1 MSAVPADLLATA
13 TAATPTADGLA
24 FTLMAI
30 VFLAFTVEATLGFG
44 ATIVTVALGAL
55 VADVTTV
62 LPAFVPLNVAMSG
75 YLFARYFRLAR
86 FDLLLKLIV
95 PTMALGMPLGMLA
108 FEHLDVVVLQKVFG
122 AFVIILACL
131 ELYRAR
137 ARARQPALG
146 PDPIL
151 STPVELGL
159 LGLGG
164 IVHGAFGTGG
174 PMVVYV
180 LGRRVTDKG
189 EFRATLSFLWLV
201 LNITLVI
208 GYAANA
214 KLSGSSLTTTLIL
227 APALVA
233 GLLLGERLHHKVPA
247 ALFRNAVYMMLL
259 AAGLLI
265 VLR

>member
-1 MSAVPADLLATA
+1 MLDPTFIATTSPAAADSLAWA
-13 TAATPTADGLA
+13 
-24 FTLMAI
+24 LMAF

-55 VADVTTV
+55 VADVTVV
-62 LPAFVPLNVAMSG
+62 LPAFVPLNVVLSA
-75 YLFARYFRLAR
+75 YLFSRYFRLAR

-108 FEHLDVVVLQKVFG
+108 FQHLDVALLQRIFG
-122 AFVIILACL
+122 AFVIALAAI

-137 ARARQPALG
+137 ARARSADPLR
-146 PDPIL
+146 PEPIL
-151 STPVELGL
+151 STPVELGF

-180 LGRRVTDKG
+180 LGRRVTNKG

-201 LNITLVI
+201 LNLTLVI
-208 GYAANA
+208 GYATSD
-214 KLSGSSLTTTLIL
+214 KLSSSTFTTTLL
-227 APALVA
+227 LGPALVA

-247 ALFRNAVYMMLL
+247 ALFKNAVYVMLL
-259 AAGLLI
+259 AAGTLILL
-265 VLR
+265 R

>member
-1 MSAVPADLLATA
+1 VLDPTLATV
-13 TAATPTADGLA
+13 PTADGLA
-24 FTLMAI
+24 YVLMAI
-30 VFLAFTVEATLGFG
+30 VLLAFTVEATLGFG

-62 LPAFVPLNVAMSG
+62 LPAFVPLNVAMSA
-75 YLFARYFRLAR
+75 YLFARYARLSR
-86 FDLLLKLIV
+86 FDLLLKLIL
-95 PTMALGMPLGMLA
+95 PAMALGMPLGMLA
-108 FEHLDVVVLQKVFG
+108 FAHLDVVVLQKIFG
-122 AFVIILACL
+122 AFVIVLACL

-137 ARARQPALG
+137 ARALTKDPG

-151 STPVELGL
+151 STPVELGF

-189 EFRATLSFLWLV
+189 EFRATLSLLWLV
-201 LNITLVI
+201 LNITLVV
-208 GYAANA
+208 GYALND
-214 KLSGSSLTTTLIL
+214 KLTSSSLTTTLIL
-227 APALVA
+227 APALIV

-247 ALFRNAVYMMLL
+247 GLFRNAVYIMLL

>member
-1 MSAVPADLLATA
+1 MLATA
-13 TAATPTADGLA
+13 PSADGLA
-24 FTLMAI
+24 YLLMAF

-55 VADVTTV
+55 VADVTMV
-62 LPAFVPLNVAMSG
+62 LPAFVPLNVAMSA
-75 YLFARYFRLAR
+75 YLFARYYRLAR
-86 FDLLLKLIV
+86 FDLLLKLIL

-108 FEHLDVVVLQKVFG
+108 FQHLDVVVLQKVFG
-122 AFVIILACL
+122 AFVIVLATL
-131 ELYRAR
+131 ELNRAR
-137 ARARQPALG
+137 LRARTKDPG

-151 STPVELGL
+151 STPVELGF

-180 LGRRVTDKG
+180 LGRRVDDKG
-189 EFRATLSFLWLV
+189 EFRATLSLLWLV
-201 LNITLVI
+201 LNLTLVI
-208 GYAANA
+208 GYGASGR
-214 KLSGSSLTTTLIL
+214 LSSSSLTTTLIL

-233 GLLLGERLHHKVPA
+233 GLLLGERLHHRVPA
-247 ALFRNAVYMMLL
+247 AFFRNAVYVMLL

>member
-1 MSAVPADLLATA
+1 VFDPTFIATTSPASSE
-13 TAATPTADGLA
+13 GLA
-24 FTLMAI
+24 FALMAI

-55 VADVTTV
+55 VASITDV
-62 LPAFVPLNVAMSG
+62 LPAFVPLNVVLSA
-75 YLFARYFRLAR
+75 YLFARYYKLAR
-86 FDLLLKLIV
+86 FDLLLKLIL

-108 FEHLDVVVLQKVFG
+108 FQHLDVVILQRIFG
-122 AFVIILACL
+122 AFVIVLAAL

-137 ARARQPALG
+137 TRARSDDPHR

-151 STPVELGL
+151 STPVELGF
-159 LGLGG
+159 LGIGG

-180 LGRRVTDKG
+180 LGRRVTNKG

-201 LNITLVI
+201 LNLTLVI
-208 GYAANA
+208 GYAASD
-214 KLSGSSLTTTLIL
+214 KLSSSTFTTTLIL
-227 APALVA
+227 APALVL
-233 GLLLGERLHHKVPA
+233 GLLLGEQLHQRVPTA
-247 ALFRNAVYMMLL
+247 FFRNLVYLMLL

>member
-1 MSAVPADLLATA
+1 MLDPTAPFLASTA
-13 TAATPTADGLA
+13 TDSLA
-24 FTLMAI
+24 YALMAI

-55 VADVTTV
+55 VADITAV
-62 LPAFVPLNVAMSG
+62 LPAFV
-75 YLFARYFRLAR
+75 RLAR

-108 FEHLDVVVLQKVFG
+108 FQHLDVVVLQKVFG
-122 AFVIILACL
+122 AFVILLAAL
-131 ELYRAR
+131 ELYRAH
-137 ARARQPALG
+137 ARAKAVDPR

-151 STPVELGL
+151 STPVELGF

-201 LNITLVI
+201 LNLTLVI
-208 GYAANA
+208 GYAT
-214 KLSGSSLTTTLIL
+214 SGKVSSTSLETTLLL
-227 APALVA
+227 APALVV

-247 ALFRNAVYMMLL
+247 AFFKNAVYVMLF
-259 AAGLLI
+259 AAGCLI